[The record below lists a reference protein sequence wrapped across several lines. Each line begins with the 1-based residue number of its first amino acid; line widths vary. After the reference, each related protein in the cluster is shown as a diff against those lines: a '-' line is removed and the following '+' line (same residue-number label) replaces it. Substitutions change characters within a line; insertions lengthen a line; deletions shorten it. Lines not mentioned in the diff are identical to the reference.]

1 MSLRRILA
9 MMRKEVIQI
18 WRDPR
23 SLLVIFAMP
32 IVQLVIYGYGV
43 NLDIKH
49 IPLCV
54 YDRDATQTSQD
65 LLKHFQATDYFTIV
79 HVAENYHDV
88 IQQIDR
94 GACTVAVVV
103 PPQFSEE
110 LHSRGQAPVQALL
123 DASDSNTASIGMG
136 YALSIIQAYSQQVQ
150 IEWQQRHG
158 LPPVTPNVTFQPR
171 TWFNEDLESM
181 ANIVPGVV
189 AMVMAVVGAFLT
201 SLTIAREWER
211 GTMEQ
216 LIATPVGKLEIQIG
230 KLIPYFVIGMMDTAL
245 CAGAAVWW
253 FGVPFRGSWTV
264 LFACS
269 ALFLIVVLSLGYF
282 FSVTAKSQLGASQL
296 ALLVTLL
303 PAFLLSGFIFPIDQ
317 MPVVVQWIT
326 RILPARY
333 YVSILRNVFLKGTA
347 VRLVGGRHHR
357 PGDHCRAADHHG
369 HPRVS
374 KEAGMK
380 FVSSLR
386 RIGHMVKKEFIQT
399 LRDPHMRW
407 LLFGPPII
415 QMLVFGYA
423 ATLDVK
429 NVALA
434 VLDLDNTQESRELVA
449 RFSASRYFHLN
460 QYAARRADLRDGL
473 DRGDILAAME
483 IDSGFAQHLH
493 CRPLAVAQALGEA
506 GIDFHRRQNI
516 ATVKAFAEVRG
527 AARHIR
533 SGENNGWRKSAP
545 PTRGSPAY
553 CPNRARTAPRFLHPT
568 WPRNRTPAFE

>member
-1 MSLRRILA
+1 MNPRRTFAI
-9 MMRKEVIQI
+9 MRKEVIQI
-18 WRDPR
+18 WRDPL

-54 YDRDATQTSQD
+54 YDRDSTQTSQD
-65 LLKHFQATDYFTIV
+65 LLKHFQATEYFKIV
-79 HVAENYHDV
+79 HVANNYEDV
-88 IQQIDR
+88 IQQIDH
-94 GACTVAVVV
+94 GDCTVAVVV
-103 PPQFSEE
+103 PPQFSEN
-110 LHSRGQAPVQALL
+110 LHSHGQAQVQALL

-136 YALSIIQAYSQQVQ
+136 YALSVVQAYSQDVQ

-158 LPPVTPNVTFQPR
+158 LPPVTPNVTFQQR

-216 LIATPVGKLEIQIG
+216 LIATPVGKMEIQIG

-303 PAFLLSGFIFPIDQ
+303 PTFLLSGFIFPIDQ
-317 MPVVVQWIT
+317 MPLLVQWIT
-326 RILPARY
+326 RIMPARY
-333 YVSILRNVFLKGTA
+333 YVSILRSVFLKGTA
-347 VRLVGGRHHR
+347 VRLLA
-357 PGDHCRAADHHG
+357 GD
-369 HPRVS
+369 
-374 KEAGMK
+374 
-380 FVSSLR
+380 
-386 RIGHMVKKEFIQT
+386 I
-399 LRDPHMRW
+399 
-407 LLFGPPII
+407 
-415 QMLVFGYA
+415 
-423 ATLDVK
+423 
-429 NVALA
+429 VALGII
-434 VLDLDNTQESRELVA
+434 
-449 RFSASRYFHLN
+449 
-460 QYAARRADLRDGL
+460 AALLIIRATR
-473 DRGDILAAME
+473 
-483 IDSGFAQHLH
+483 
-493 CRPLAVAQALGEA
+493 
-506 GIDFHRRQNI
+506 
-516 ATVKAFAEVRG
+516 AFQKRLE
-527 AARHIR
+527 
-533 SGENNGWRKSAP
+533 
-545 PTRGSPAY
+545 
-553 CPNRARTAPRFLHPT
+553 
-568 WPRNRTPAFE
+568 